1 MPNTVIT
8 IARSYGSGGRVIG
21 QKLAKAMDIAYY
33 DRNIIYLT
41 SDKSGVDPQFFSM
54 HDENVKPG
62 FFERLTYFSKK
73 DIPPESRRFSSKENV
88 FRYQQKMIRELAE
101 KSDCV
106 IIGRCANH
114 TLKNCGHN
122 LLRVFIWAPDEDCVN
137 AVMKKLSI
145 SRADAEKMVN
155 DIDKHRREYF
165 RYYTKSDWESAKNY
179 DLCINS
185 SEYTT
190 EQAIELIRR
199 SAEIMKSLNIN

>member
-8 IARSYGSGGRVIG
+8 IARGYGSGGRIIG
-21 QKLAKAMDIAYY
+21 QKLAEAMKIAYY

-41 SDKSGVDPQFFSM
+41 SDKSGLDPNFFSM
-54 HDENVKPG
+54 HDENIKPG

-73 DIPPESRRFSSKENV
+73 DIPPESRRFSSRENV

-114 TLKNCGHN
+114 TLKDCGHN
-122 LLRVFIWAPDEDCVN
+122 LLRVFVWAPDEVCITN
-137 AVMKKLSI
+137 VMKKLSI
-145 SRADAEKMVN
+145 SRDDAQKMVT

-165 RYYTKSDWESAKNY
+165 KYYTGNDWESAKNY

-185 SEYTT
+185 SEYTM
-190 EQAIELIRR
+190 EQCIELIKNT
-199 SAEIMKSLNIN
+199 AELMGKI

>member
-8 IARSYGSGGRVIG
+8 IARRYGSGGRVIG
-21 QKLAKAMDIAYY
+21 QKLAKEMDIAYY

-62 FFERLTYFSKK
+62 FFERLTYFSKM
-73 DIPPESRRFSSKENV
+73 DIPPESRRFTSRENV
-88 FRYQQKMIRELAE
+88 FLYQQKMIRELAE

-106 IIGRCANH
+106 IIGRCGNY

-122 LLRVFIWAPDEDCVN
+122 LLRVFIWAPEEVCITN
-137 AVMKKLSI
+137 VMRKLSI
-145 SRADAEKMVN
+145 PRADAEKMVN
-155 DIDKHRREYF
+155 DINKHRREYVK
-165 RYYTKSDWESAKNY
+165 YYTKVEWESARNY

-185 SEYTT
+185 SEYST
-190 EQAIELIRR
+190 EEAIELIRR
-199 SAEIMKSLNIN
+199 TSQIMGSLGK